1 MRTLDT
7 NDWILLNSI
16 VYKIHIM
23 DNLDEMRMQL
33 LEQIKML
40 IDFDSKTSILVL
52 QMERTSEYY
61 PA

>member
-16 VYKIHIM
+16 VYKIHTM

-40 IDFDSKTSILVL
+40 IDFDSADFYLGSPNGENK
-52 QMERTSEYY
+52 
-61 PA
+61 

>member
-16 VYKIHIM
+16 VYKIHTM

-52 QMERTSEYY
+52 QMERTSEYD

>member
-16 VYKIHIM
+16 VYKIHTM